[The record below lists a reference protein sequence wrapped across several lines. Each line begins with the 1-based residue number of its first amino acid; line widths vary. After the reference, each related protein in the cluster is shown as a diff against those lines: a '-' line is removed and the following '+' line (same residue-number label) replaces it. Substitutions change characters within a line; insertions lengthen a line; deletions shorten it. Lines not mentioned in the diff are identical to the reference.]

1 MISREEDTFKVQFNG
16 AHEVV
21 LNQQELGRGQMPNW
35 RFELSRN
42 KNVCNEYKK
51 TEYMECNF
59 SKSWNTNEVVVNI
72 ENQDVQ

>member
-1 MISREEDTFKVQFNG
+1 MISREEDTFKMQFNG

-42 KNVCNEYKK
+42 KNVCNE
-51 TEYMECNF
+51 
-59 SKSWNTNEVVVNI
+59 
-72 ENQDVQ
+72 